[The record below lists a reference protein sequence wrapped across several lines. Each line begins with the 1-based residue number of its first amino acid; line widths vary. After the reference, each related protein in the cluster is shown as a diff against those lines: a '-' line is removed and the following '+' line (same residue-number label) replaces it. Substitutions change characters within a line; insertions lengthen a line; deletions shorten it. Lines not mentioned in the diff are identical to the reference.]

1 MASKKDHTFIRL
13 EIPMDTLLDHEL
25 EMVEQR
31 LQLESRERKNV
42 QKRTSW
48 ILQALTNQYLFE
60 KHGIVNGGGVATT
73 VAEPHRESQPANT
86 NDQAAASEPTD
97 NHGEPDAESKAKP
110 VLNHLANAF

>member
-60 KHGIVNGGGVATT
+60 KHGIVNGGMVATT
-73 VAEPHRESQPANT
+73 VDKPHREFQPEKT
-86 NDQAAASEPTD
+86 NVQAATSEPTN
-97 NHGEPDAESKAKP
+97 NHDEPDVESKAKP